1 MKVYRL
7 EFFMKWHQVHLIIS
21 PLCSSQ
27 QIFDVLDGKDLEIH
41 KMVSN
46 RTKFYIERKFINEE
60 HQNNSKNTT
69 LNLDLNDYGNEVEI
83 SERFELDL
91 YPDSQHG
98 LENVPNLDLYLKIFD
113 DVIEIAQQSRIFI
126 LSSSAGMGKSITF
139 NQLAIKVKHKFPK
152 YWVSYI
158 SLKEYS
164 KFYYET
170 KSSTFMDLFEK
181 ILELNTKNS
190 FEMEIFRKLF
200 FSSSVILFWDGF
212 DEISPKY
219 REYILKV
226 LDMIFNRTEIIQ
238 FISTRPL
245 YKELLKQKFNVS
257 AFTMIS
263 FDEKKKNEFLNK
275 FFVSKDTDVENIV
288 KYNNEVNEVVKKSLI
303 NTFVRN
309 NS

>member
-1 MKVYRL
+1 MSAL
-7 EFFMKWHQVHLIIS
+7 A
-21 PLCSSQ
+21 
-27 QIFDVLDGKDLEIH
+27 GK
-41 KMVSN
+41 
-46 RTKFYIERKFINEE
+46 
-60 HQNNSKNTT
+60 
-69 LNLDLNDYGNEVEI
+69 
-83 SERFELDL
+83 
-91 YPDSQHG
+91 
-98 LENVPNLDLYLKIFD
+98 
-113 DVIEIAQQSRIFI
+113 
-126 LSSSAGMGKSITF
+126 GKSITF
-139 NQLAIKVKHKFPK
+139 NQLAIKVKDKFPK

-170 KSSTFMDLFEK
+170 ESSTFMDLFEK

-190 FEMEIFRKLF
+190 FEMEIFRKLL

-263 FDEKKKNEFLNK
+263 FDEKKKTEFLNI

-288 KYNNEVNEVVKKSLI
+288 KYNDKVNKVVKKSLVKGK
-303 NTFVRN
+303 NDFC
-309 NS
+309 